1 MKRMKAALLKE
12 FGKPLAI
19 EEVDTPKPGHGE
31 VLIRVKAAG
40 LCGTD
45 VDIIDGH
52 LSPPTM
58 PLIPCHEIAG
68 VVEEIGPAVKE
79 VKEGDRVVL
88 SWVGWT
94 CGYCDYCQK
103 GIENICVNVVNP
115 GFTADGGFAEFV
127 KASATHVLKIPD
139 NVSFEE
145 AACATCAVVTSYH
158 ALRYAYFP
166 KLGDLLLISGP
177 GGVGINAI
185 QIAKSLGAKVVAV
198 SRSEAKL
205 TIAKELGADYVV
217 SPLTS
222 DPVRYIQDL
231 GGADAA
237 LLFAP
242 SGKAA
247 EQAYYALKPG
257 GTLVFITTTPEHI
270 SVPVLDWASRE
281 IRAVGS
287 WAWTRQDLRGAMD
300 LISRGEVR
308 PRIEKYKFDEV
319 NEVITKFRE
328 GKIIAA
334 RAIMV
339 FG

>member
-1 MKRMKAALLKE
+1 MKAALLKE
-12 FGKPLAI
+12 FGKPLVI
-19 EEVDTPKPGHGE
+19 EEVETPKPGYGE
-31 VLIRVKAAG
+31 VLMRVRAAG

-52 LSPPTM
+52 LKPPKM
-58 PLIPCHEIAG
+58 PMVPCHEIAG
-68 VVEEIGPAVKE
+68 VVEETGPEVRAVNK
-79 VKEGDRVVL
+79 GDRVVL

-94 CGYCDYCQK
+94 CGYCDYCQ
-103 GIENICVNVVNP
+103 GGRENMCINVVNP

-127 KASATHVLKIPD
+127 KAAATHVVKIPD

-158 ALRYAYFP
+158 ALRYAGFP
-166 KLGDLLLISGP
+166 KLGDLVLISGP
-177 GGVGINAI
+177 GGVGSNAI

-198 SRSEAKL
+198 SKSEAKL
-205 TIAKELGADYVV
+205 KIAEELGADYIV
-217 SPLTS
+217 SPATT

-237 LLFAP
+237 ILFAP

-247 EQAYYALKPG
+247 EQAYYSLKPAG
-257 GTLVFITTTPEHI
+257 KLVFITTTPEKI
-270 SVPVLDWASRE
+270 SVPILDWASRE
-281 IRAVGS
+281 IMAVGS
-287 WAWTRQDLRGAMD
+287 WAWTRQDLRSAME
-300 LISRGEVR
+300 LISRGTVK
-308 PRIEKYKFDEV
+308 PRIEKHKFDEI
-319 NEVITKFRE
+319 NDVITKFRE

-339 FG
+339 F